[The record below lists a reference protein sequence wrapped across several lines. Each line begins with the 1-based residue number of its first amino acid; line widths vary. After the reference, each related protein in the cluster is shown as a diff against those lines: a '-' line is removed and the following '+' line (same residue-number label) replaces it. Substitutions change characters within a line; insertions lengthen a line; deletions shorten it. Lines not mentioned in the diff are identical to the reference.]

1 MNREKI
7 VLEFVKAVSET
18 DEPDYIE
25 CVLLSVVESP
35 GVADFIK
42 SVFQLVRARQPLL
55 LEMKGAESI

>member
-7 VLEFVKAVSET
+7 VLEVGKGVGET
-18 DEPDYIE
+18 DRRDYIE

>member
-7 VLEFVKAVSET
+7 VLLFVKAVSET
-18 DEPDYIE
+18 DEPDCIE